1 MLVAT
6 FIVVASFT
14 CYCCNSEFI
23 TLYENKEA
31 GLDVFY
37 YLEDVGG
44 SLPNYIFITFMAAN
58 IFTIDLFKARKSKVK
73 HMEIERLGY
82 KKVFIQNI
90 KSIIISSAIFR
101 IVCFIAMILT
111 ISVICHGFHFDL
123 PKETQFLY
131 QDLYLYSNNPL
142 ISFLIYILLSTVGYS
157 MFCLL
162 IYIAGYFVKNEYL
175 YRCLG
180 VIFGIVG
187 QVGLAMLTA
196 LFGTNGSVG
205 FDYLVINTMFV
216 GNLLCPN
223 ICTIGYKP
231 PEISFYIPVIL
242 ALIFFGW
249 IIFKLLK
256 YIYKK
261 EYREGS

>member
-14 CYCCNSEFI
+14 CYCCVSESI
-23 TLYENKEA
+23 TAYESKEA
-31 GLDVFY
+31 GLKVFY

-58 IFTIDLFKARKSKVK
+58 IFTIDLFKSRKSKMK
-73 HMEIERLGY
+73 NMEIQRLGY
-82 KKVFIQNI
+82 KKLFIQNI
-90 KSIIISSAIFR
+90 KDIIISSAIFR
-101 IVCFIAMILT
+101 IVCFVSMILT

-123 PKETQFLY
+123 PKETQIFY

-142 ISFLIYILLSTVGYS
+142 ISFLTYIFLSVLGYS

-162 IYIAGYFVKNEYL
+162 IYIVGYFIKNEYL
-175 YRCLG
+175 YRCSG
-180 VIFGIVG
+180 VILGIVG
-187 QVGLAMLTA
+187 QVSPAMLTA
-196 LFGTNGSVG
+196 LFGTNGSAILE
-205 FDYLVINTMFV
+205 FLTINTVFV
-216 GNLLCPN
+216 GNLICPN

-242 ALIFFGW
+242 ALIFFGL
-249 IIFKLLK
+249 ITLNILK

>member
-1 MLVAT
+1 M
-6 FIVVASFT
+6 
-14 CYCCNSEFI
+14 
-23 TLYENKEA
+23 
-31 GLDVFY
+31 
-37 YLEDVGG
+37 
-44 SLPNYIFITFMAAN
+44 
-58 IFTIDLFKARKSKVK
+58 
-73 HMEIERLGY
+73 
-82 KKVFIQNI
+82 
-90 KSIIISSAIFR
+90 
-101 IVCFIAMILT
+101 
-111 ISVICHGFHFDL
+111 
-123 PKETQFLY
+123 
-131 QDLYLYSNNPL
+131 
-142 ISFLIYILLSTVGYS
+142 
-157 MFCLL
+157 
-162 IYIAGYFVKNEYL
+162 
-175 YRCLG
+175 
-180 VIFGIVG
+180 IFGIVG